1 MNRGHV
7 PTRTNSLESPEGHI
21 GRIARAR
28 LPNVTDQMSLSAM
41 KWPRPRCIQLSL
53 RSWQFIL
60 LSLAGGSLKGCSLT
74 AGDIRPMPE
83 RFAIVSGILDVFVMC
98 ALLVV
103 SAIHAN
109 IEDYYYRRT
118 LTREQLDDHF
128 EAIRNEMNIW

>member
-1 MNRGHV
+1 
-7 PTRTNSLESPEGHI
+7 
-21 GRIARAR
+21 
-28 LPNVTDQMSLSAM
+28 
-41 KWPRPRCIQLSL
+41 
-53 RSWQFIL
+53 
-60 LSLAGGSLKGCSLT
+60 LKGCSLT
-74 AGDIRPMPE
+74 AGDIRAMPE

-128 EAIRNEMNIW
+128 EAIQNEMNIW